1 MRLQKDKRSA
11 TLCRSDG
18 IKKDVNF
25 FLSRFAEDHSGK
37 ELIIDVLNSNV
48 TFIPLEDI
56 KTGEI
61 LFLNKAGVMSMEL
74 HERDLAD
81 ETMLNPKVMVR
92 VELNNGETLTGGFFV
107 EMPQERSRVS
117 DYLNFS
123 PAFVYL
129 CGEVKDIIINK
140 SFVFSVRDIESI
152 PVEVVAT
159 E

>member
-1 MRLQKDKRSA
+1 MQLKKDKRSA

-18 IKKDVNF
+18 IKQDVNF
-25 FLSRFAEDHSGK
+25 FLSQFAEDHSGK
-37 ELIIDVLNSNV
+37 ELILDVLNSKV

-61 LFLNKAGVMSMEL
+61 FFLNKAGVMSIAL
-74 HERDLAD
+74 HGRDLAD

-92 VELNNGETLTGGFFV
+92 VELTNGETLTGGFFV

-129 CGEVKDIIINK
+129 CGDVKDIIFNK
-140 SFVFSVRDIESI
+140 AFVFSVRDIEDSSSDSAAS
-152 PVEVVAT
+152 E
-159 E
+159 